1 MLFTLEALEARH
13 GDALL
18 LHYGDAGDPRLIV
31 IDGGP
36 ARVWTNSLRPRLE
49 QLKARRSPNDPLEL
63 RMVMVSHI
71 DDDHINGILGLTD
84 HLLDL
89 EDAGEEF
96 PIDIDTV
103 WHNSFDDIIK
113 KAKAQ
118 GTAFEAVAAAAAAAD
133 GAVPSLGLDEPA
145 AAIAASVPQG
155 RKLRGNCTSLTLDVN
170 GPFEDLVAAPARGKK
185 TVKMGNG
192 LTFTVL
198 GPNRERLDDL
208 EADWK
213 AKVKKLKAKKKNASA
228 ADVEQLAA
236 AFLDDSIYNLSS
248 IVVLASLGGRT
259 MLLTGDA
266 RGDDI
271 MKAVRSVKL
280 LKNGRLHVDLLK
292 VPHHG
297 SDRNVSTEFFRVIT
311 ADHYVIS
318 ANGEHGNPDVPTLK
332 MLSEAR
338 QDDGKPYT
346 VYMTNKLTK
355 VDTFLRGEQNAGRNM
370 QAVYRADNA
379 RSVRVDLGDA
389 LAD

>member
-18 LHYGDAGDPRLIV
+18 LHYGTNADPKLIV

-36 ARVWTNSLRPRLE
+36 GTVWANSLRPRLE
-49 QLKARRSPNDPLEL
+49 QLKAKRSPSDPLEL

-84 HLLDL
+84 FLIDLDDDGD
-89 EDAGEEF
+89 EMPF
-96 PIDIDTV
+96 DIDTL
-103 WHNSFDDIIK
+103 WHNSFDAIIK
-113 KAKAQ
+113 KAKVQSA
-118 GTAFEAVAAAAAAAD
+118 AFDSVSAAAANAD
-133 GAVPSLGLDEPA
+133 GGVPSLGLDESA
-145 AAIAASVPQG
+145 AALAASVPQG
-155 RKLRGNCTSLTLDVN
+155 RRLRDNSTKLDLDVN
-170 GPFEDLVAAPARGKK
+170 RPFKELVACPPTAKK
-185 TVKMGNG
+185 VVKIGDG

-198 GPNRERLDDL
+198 GPNEERLDKL

-213 AKVKKLKAKKKNASA
+213 AKLKKKKNPKA
-228 ADVEQLAA
+228 AELQQLAA
-236 AFLDDSIYNLSS
+236 DFIDDSVYNLSS
-248 IVVLASLGGRT
+248 IVVLAELGDKT

-271 MKAVRSVKL
+271 IKAARRTKL
-280 LKNGRLHVDLLK
+280 IKGDRLHVDILK

-318 ANGEHGNPDVPTLK
+318 ANGEFGNPDVPTLQ
-332 MLSEAR
+332 MLTEAR
-338 QDDGKPYT
+338 ANDGKSYT
-346 VYMTNKLTK
+346 VYMTNKLAK
-355 VDTFLRGEQNAGRNM
+355 VDKFLKSAQQDGSKVQV
-370 QAVYRADNA
+370 VYRLPNA
-379 RSVRVDLGDA
+379 RSLRVDLGDP

>member
-18 LHYGDAGDPRLIV
+18 LHYGDSGDPRLIV

-36 ARVWTNSLRPRLE
+36 AKVWASSLRPRLE
-49 QLKARRSPNDPLEL
+49 QLKARRSPSDPLEL

-84 HLLDL
+84 YLLEL
-89 EDAGEEF
+89 EDDGEEMPF
-96 PIDIDTV
+96 EIDTL
-103 WHNSFDDIIK
+103 WHNSFDDILK
-113 KAKAQ
+113 KAKAKSA
-118 GTAFEAVAAAAAAAD
+118 AFEGVATAAASAE
-133 GAVPSLGLDEPA
+133 GAVPSLGLDEPTA
-145 AAIAASVPQG
+145 ALAASVPQG
-155 RKLRGNCTSLTLDVN
+155 RRLRDNSNKLDLNVN
-170 GPFEDLVAAPARGKK
+170 RPFKDLVSSPAKGKK
-185 TVKMGNG
+185 TVKIGDG
-192 LTFTVL
+192 LTFTIL
-198 GPNRERLDDL
+198 GPNGERLDNL
-208 EADWK
+208 EEDWK
-213 AKVKKLKAKKKNASA
+213 AKLKKKKNAKGA
-228 ADVEQLAA
+228 ELQQLAA
-236 AFLDDSIYNLSS
+236 AFLDESVYNLSS
-248 IVVLASLGGRT
+248 IVVLAEAGGRT

-271 MKAVRSVKL
+271 LKAVRRTKV
-280 LKNGRLHVDLLK
+280 LKGERLHVDILK

-332 MLSEAR
+332 MLCEAR
-338 QDDGKPYT
+338 ADDDQPYT

-355 VDTFLRGEQNAGRNM
+355 VDNFLKGEQQAGRKVRT
-370 QAVYRADNA
+370 VYRADNA
-379 RSVRVDLGDA
+379 RSLRVDLGDP

>member
-18 LHYGDAGDPRLIV
+18 LHYGDLNDPRLIV

-36 ARVWTNSLRPRLE
+36 AKVWTTSLRPRLE
-49 QLKARRSPNDPLEL
+49 QLKAHRSPDDALRL

-89 EDAGEEF
+89 EDDGEELPF
-96 PIDIDTV
+96 DIDTL

-118 GTAFEAVAAAAAAAD
+118 GAAFEAVAAEAASAG

-155 RKLRGNCTSLTLDVN
+155 RKLRDNGRRLALAVN
-170 GPFEDLVAAPARGKK
+170 RPFEELVAAPAKGKK
-185 TVKMGNG
+185 ALKMGDG

-198 GPNRERLDDL
+198 GPNSERLDNL

-228 ADVEQLAA
+228 ADLEQLAA
-236 AFLDDSIYNLSS
+236 AFLDESIYNLSS
-248 IVVLASLGGRT
+248 IVVLASLDGRT

-266 RGDDI
+266 RGDDT
-271 MKAVRSVKL
+271 MKAISQAKL
-280 LKNGRLHVDLLK
+280 LSGGRLHVDLLK

-338 QDDGKPYT
+338 QADDKPYT

-355 VDTFLRGEQNAGRNM
+355 VDTFVRGEQQAGRKM
-370 QAVYRADNA
+370 RAVNRADNA
-379 RSVRVDLGDA
+379 RSVRVDLGDP

>member
-13 GDALL
+13 GDSLL
-18 LHYGDAGDPRLIV
+18 LHYGKTDDPRLIV

-36 ARVWTNSLRPRLE
+36 AKVWANSLRPRLE
-49 QLKARRSPNDPLEL
+49 ELKAKRSPNDQLEL

-84 HLLDL
+84 YLIELD
-89 EDAGEEF
+89 EDGEEMPF
-96 PIDIDTV
+96 EIDTL
-103 WHNSFDDIIK
+103 WHNSFDVIMK
-113 KAKAQ
+113 KAKAR
-118 GTAFEAVAAAAAAAD
+118 GAAFEAVTAAAAASGD
-133 GAVPSLGLDEPA
+133 GGVPTLGLDEPT

-155 RKLRGNCTSLTLDVN
+155 RRLRDNSNNLDLDVN
-170 GPFEDLVAAPARGKK
+170 RPFKDLVASPAKGKK
-185 TVKMGNG
+185 TIKIGDG

-198 GPNRERLDDL
+198 GPNGERLDNL

-213 AKVKKLKAKKKNASA
+213 AKLKKKKNAKGA
-228 ADVEQLAA
+228 ELQQLAA
-236 AFLDDSIYNLSS
+236 DFLDESVYNLSS
-248 IVVLASLGGRT
+248 IVVLAEAGNRT

-271 MKAVRSVKL
+271 MKAIRRS
-280 LKNGRLHVDLLK
+280 LKRERLHVDLLK

-297 SDRNVSTEFFRVIT
+297 SDRNVSTEFFRIIT

-318 ANGEHGNPDVPTLK
+318 ANGEHGNPDVPTLQ
-332 MLSEAR
+332 MLTEAR
-338 QDDGKPYT
+338 TADDKPYT

-355 VDTFLRGEQNAGRNM
+355 VETFLQSAQQAGRKVKV
-370 QAVYRADNA
+370 VYRASNA

-389 LAD
+389 LTD

>member
-18 LHYGDAGDPRLIV
+18 LHYGTNADPKLIV

-36 ARVWTNSLRPRLE
+36 GTVWANSLRPRLE
-49 QLKARRSPNDPLEL
+49 QLKSKRSPSDPLEL

-84 HLLDL
+84 FLIDLDDDGD
-89 EDAGEEF
+89 EMPF
-96 PIDIDTV
+96 DIDTL
-103 WHNSFDDIIK
+103 WHNSFDSIVK
-113 KAKAQ
+113 KAKVQSA
-118 GTAFEAVAAAAAAAD
+118 AFDSVSAAAANAD
-133 GAVPSLGLDEPA
+133 GGVPSLGLDEPA
-145 AAIAASVPQG
+145 AALAASVPQG
-155 RKLRGNCTSLTLDVN
+155 RRLRDNSTKLDLDVN
-170 GPFEDLVAAPARGKK
+170 RPFKDLVSCPATAKK
-185 TVKMGNG
+185 VVKIGDG

-198 GPNRERLDDL
+198 GPNEERLDKL

-213 AKVKKLKAKKKNASA
+213 AKLKKKKNPKA
-228 ADVEQLAA
+228 AELQQLAA
-236 AFLDDSIYNLSS
+236 DFIDDSVYNLSS
-248 IVVLASLGGRT
+248 IVVLAELGNKT

-271 MKAVRSVKL
+271 IKAARRTKL
-280 LKNGRLHVDLLK
+280 IKGDRLHVDILK

-318 ANGEHGNPDVPTLK
+318 ANGEFGNPDIPTLQ
-332 MLSEAR
+332 MLTEAR
-338 QDDGKPYT
+338 ANDGKGYT
-346 VYMTNKLTK
+346 VYMTNKLAK
-355 VDTFLRGEQNAGRNM
+355 VDKFLKSAQQDGSKVQV
-370 QAVYRADNA
+370 VYRLPNA
-379 RSVRVDLGDA
+379 RSLRVDLGDP